1 MLLSSYLVRIQ
12 SRCDRTQLSSC
23 ARHGPFDCAQGRLA
37 RAPVPTLAL
46 AILTILALSA
56 GLWAI
61 PAPKTATP
69 VLHTV
74 RMVQQSIPM
83 PDGVHLSATLYMP
96 GDAKPGEKFPAL
108 LEYLPYRKDDATA
121 ARDYPIHTWFAAR
134 GYVSVRVDIR
144 GFGASE
150 GTPTDREYSEQEQLD
165 GEQVIAWLAAQP
177 WSTGKVGMFG
187 ISWGGF
193 NSIQLAMRHPPA
205 LKAILAVDATEQLFH
220 DDVHY
225 IDGMM
230 HFDEFELN
238 MDLAPSMTGAP
249 DYSLDEKIL
258 GPRFESAPWSLMY
271 FKHQRDGQFWHAPVR
286 PLSEI
291 KIPCFLIGGLLDGY
305 RDSIPRMFE
314 QVKAPV
320 KAIIG
325 PWNHTFP
332 NDAEPGPQIEWRDQA
347 LRWWDYWL
355 KSRNTGIME
364 EPPLSIYM
372 QEWHAPDPHLK
383 IVPGKWRGEIGWP
396 PRNVANTTL
405 YLYEAHVLST
415 DPAKSAVHQLRYVPI
430 RWRGSRILVGRTAHR
445 PAPRRRLQPHLRFRS
460 AQNRPHHPRTP
471 SRPASGKFVRSAS
484 RLVRPPL
491 RRSSRRHR
499 HPSHRSRTQRRAA
512 RVCLRTERLSPQP
525 DLLAGYRNAP
535 GHMDFPCRPSH
546 SSGSFERALANGLA
560 NSLRDDD
567 QSSTRRWLW
576 ITPDPAASST
586 VHVRRASIRAPRAV
600 RTTQRHSVR
609 GLSLARRLENR
620 ARRTQWKNKSDLE
633 WKVRRNLPLGKRN
646 RLRRHNL
653 PR

>member
-1 MLLSSYLVRIQ
+1 
-12 SRCDRTQLSSC
+12 
-23 ARHGPFDCAQGRLA
+23 
-37 RAPVPTLAL
+37 
-46 AILTILALSA
+46 
-56 GLWAI
+56 
-61 PAPKTATP
+61 
-69 VLHTV
+69 
-74 RMVQQSIPM
+74 MVQQLIPM
-83 PDGVHLSATLYMP
+83 LDGVHLSATLYVP
-96 GDAKPGEKFPAL
+96 DNPKPDEKFPAL

-121 ARDYPIHTWFAAR
+121 ARDYPIHAWFAAR

-193 NSIQLAMRHPPA
+193 NSIQLAMRYPPA

-271 FKHQRDGQFWHAPVR
+271 FKHQRDGPFWHAPIK

-355 KSRNTGIME
+355 KNHDTGIME
-364 EPPLSIYM
+364 EPPLSILY
-372 QEWHAPDPHLK
+372 ARLA
-383 IVPGKWRGEIGWP
+383 RSRSP
-396 PRNVANTTL
+396 P
-405 YLYEAHVLST
+405 
-415 DPAKSAVHQLRYVPI
+415 
-430 RWRGSRILVGRTAHR
+430 
-445 PAPRRRLQPHLRFRS
+445 
-460 AQNRPHHPRTP
+460 QNRAGKMARRNWMAPEERSEHDALSLRSTRPLNRPRQT
-471 SRPASGKFVRSAS
+471 G
-484 RLVRPPL
+484 RPPTPL
-491 RRSSRRHR
+491 RSECRR
-499 HPSHRSRTQRRAA
+499 
-512 RVCLRTERLSPQP
+512 
-525 DLLAGYRNAP
+525 
-535 GHMDFPCRPSH
+535 
-546 SSGSFERALANGLA
+546 
-560 NSLRDDD
+560 
-567 QSSTRRWLW
+567 
-576 ITPDPAASST
+576 
-586 VHVRRASIRAPRAV
+586 
-600 RTTQRHSVR
+600 
-609 GLSLARRLENR
+609 
-620 ARRTQWKNKSDLE
+620 
-633 WKVRRNLPLGKRN
+633 
-646 RLRRHNL
+646 
-653 PR
+653 